1 MYNRYLHTA
10 AEAPPLYYQTPAGF
24 IDSPAA
30 ESTFSSSSSGQEH
43 NTQKALADLTKTL
56 SSRLQ
61 NIKFDMDTVLML
73 AIVWFL
79 LSDNGEIDWEEL
91 LTIGVLFILG
101 I

>member
-10 AEAPPLYYQTPAGF
+10 SEAPPMYYQNPAGF
-24 IDSPAA
+24 IDSPQS
-30 ESTFSSSSSGQEH
+30 EPVFSSAPPGPEH
-43 NTQKALADLTKTL
+43 NTQKALADLTKNL
-56 SSRLQ
+56 SNRLQ

-79 LSDNGEIDWEEL
+79 LSDDGEIDWEEL
-91 LTIGVLFILG
+91 LTIGILFILG